1 MCVCACAVC
10 GMCVHLRSHKGDSA
24 EPVCGL
30 IRHRHFP
37 RRAWGQCLWVSLP
50 VCAVFAPV
58 RASLRAPTCTHTHT
72 HTHAHA
78 HCYFLF
84 TPLPSPDAP
93 APPRSCPSSQQGL
106 CYWGQLSWH
115 GPFRAHCGKHPPR
128 QSRLQRVHLP
138 SPRKLLLLPLL
149 HPRPNQRTLTDESA
163 AGTRINEIY
172 WWCSP

>member
-24 EPVCGL
+24 EPVCDL

-72 HTHAHA
+72 HT
-78 HCYFLF
+78 
-84 TPLPSPDAP
+84 
-93 APPRSCPSSQQGL
+93 RS
-106 CYWGQLSWH
+106 
-115 GPFRAHCGKHPPR
+115 RA
-128 QSRLQRVHLP
+128 
-138 SPRKLLLLPLL
+138 LLLPL
-149 HPRPNQRTLTDESA
+149 HPPPFTGRPGAPAQLPFFATGALLLGSAIMAWSIPSALWQASPEAKPPAASAPPVTPQAPVVASPSPAPQPTDSD
-163 AGTRINEIY
+163 R
-172 WWCSP
+172 

>member
-72 HTHAHA
+72 HTH
-78 HCYFLF
+78 
-84 TPLPSPDAP
+84 
-93 APPRSCPSSQQGL
+93 
-106 CYWGQLSWH
+106 
-115 GPFRAHCGKHPPR
+115 
-128 QSRLQRVHLP
+128 
-138 SPRKLLLLPLL
+138 
-149 HPRPNQRTLTDESA
+149 TLTRIATSSSPPSLHRTPRRPRA
-163 AGTRINEIY
+163 AALLRNRGSVIGVSYHGMVHSERTVAGIPRGKAACSECTSRHPASSCCCLSFTRAPTNGL
-172 WWCSP
+172 